1 MDKEEGKLFF
11 AYLNQKRSEYGV
23 SMRKLC
29 EGLCTPRIISYM
41 EKGERYP
48 ELMLR
53 DRLSARLGIDPDDY
67 SQLLD
72 CEEYDRW
79 LARQTVVHQLF
90 RDNMPEAAKA
100 LREYEAGCDSEDPL
114 ERQFCLGMQF
124 QIRRRE
130 HAPEAELAEL
140 CSQAAEQTLKGV
152 TMQNLYKKAL
162 SVQEINLLMEKEWY
176 RTEGRRSRFFLAVME
191 YLETHRLDE
200 VNRAKIYPK
209 AVLYWCRSRMETEL
223 EEPERLQLLESCNR
237 AIELL
242 RNRGRLYYFWEL
254 LELREGLFACLA
266 ADHPELESAERENR
280 LWKETL
286 EELYTEYGVE
296 KQTFH
301 EGFLYVSKHAECV
314 NDVIRIRRKML
325 GLSQQKLCEGLCD
338 VKTLRRL
345 EHRQTTPQRAIVTQL
360 LMRLGL
366 PGELRYTY
374 YVLTDK
380 PELTKLL
387 GKMRDANLVFQAQ
400 TAADWWDKLLPEL
413 PLMQRL
419 NRQKLL
425 VEETMM
431 AWKRGELQ
439 REEYCQR
446 LQEAIELTLPLRA
459 FLQPGEKYL
468 TKGEQDY
475 IRNRMRGLDPSGEEF
490 QSCMHRFEE
499 MYRPYM
505 FNEKIETMIGTLEF
519 IMSYIGSELGN
530 RGEFDTADEYSRFIA
545 EESLRERRFR
555 CLSAAIYDQWWNY
568 TERKKRGIS
577 PKTDLDIERELSKC
591 VVLSQIGKNVHDEQ
605 FYKKRAEKVHFYI

>member
-1 MDKEEGKLFF
+1 
-11 AYLNQKRSEYGV
+11 
-23 SMRKLC
+23 MRKLC
-29 EGLCTPRIISYM
+29 EGLCTSRIISYM
-41 EKGERYP
+41 EQGERYP

-53 DRLSARLGIDPDDY
+53 DRLFARLGIDPDDY

-72 CEEYDRW
+72 CQEYDQW

-100 LREYEAGCDSEDPL
+100 LREYEAVCNMEDPL
-114 ERQFCLGMQF
+114 ERQFFLDMQF

-130 HAPEAELAEL
+130 HAPEKELAEL
-140 CSQAAEQTLKGV
+140 CRQAAVQTMKSV
-152 TMQNLYKKAL
+152 TMQNLCRKAL

-176 RTEGRRSRFFLAVME
+176 RAEGRRSKFFLAVIE
-191 YLETHRLDE
+191 YLETHHLDE

-209 AVLYWCRSRMETEL
+209 AVLYWCRSCMETEL
-223 EEPERLQLLESCNR
+223 KEPERLRLLESCNR

-254 LELREGLFACLA
+254 LELREKLFACLA
-266 ADHPELESAERENR
+266 ADHPEMERAEQENR

-296 KQTFH
+296 KQTCH
-301 EGFLYVSKHAECV
+301 EGFLYVSKHAECI

-345 EHRQTTPQRAIVTQL
+345 EHRQTTPQRPIVTQL

-366 PGELRYTY
+366 PGELRYTD
-374 YVLTDK
+374 VLTDK
-380 PELTKLL
+380 PELTELL
-387 GKMRDANLVFQAQ
+387 WKMRDANLVFQVQA
-400 TAADWWDKLLPEL
+400 AADWWDKLRQEL

-425 VEETMM
+425 GEETMM

-439 REEYCQR
+439 REEYCRR
-446 LQEAIELTLPLRA
+446 LREAIELSLPLRA

-475 IRNRMRGLDPSGEEF
+475 IRNRMRGLEPDGEEF
-490 QSCMHRFEE
+490 QICMHRFEE

-505 FNEKIETMIGTLEF
+505 HNERIETMIGIFEF
-519 IMSYIGSELGN
+519 IMSYVGSELGN
-530 RGEFDTADEYSRFIA
+530 RGEFDASDEYSRFIA

-555 CLSAAIYDQWWNY
+555 FLPGAIYEQWWNA
-568 TERKKRGIS
+568 TERRKRGI
-577 PKTDLDIERELSKC
+577 PVKLKLDGERELSKC
-591 VVLSQIGKNVHDEQ
+591 VILSQIEKNAHDER
-605 FYKKRAEKVHFYI
+605 FYRKRLQEMQLQI

>member
-1 MDKEEGKLFF
+1 MDKEEGQLFF

-29 EGLCTPRIISYM
+29 EGLCTSRIISYM
-41 EKGERYP
+41 EQGERYP

-72 CEEYDRW
+72 CQEYDQW
-79 LARQTVVHQLF
+79 LARQTAVHQLF
-90 RDNMPEAAKA
+90 RDNMPEAAEA
-100 LREYEAGCDSEDPL
+100 LRKYEAGCNREDPL
-114 ERQFCLGMQF
+114 ERQFCLGMKF

-130 HAPEAELAEL
+130 HAPEKELAEL
-140 CSQAAEQTLKGV
+140 CRQAAEQTMKNV
-152 TMQNLYKKAL
+152 TMQNLYRKAL
-162 SVQEINLLMEKEWY
+162 SVQEINLLLEKEWY
-176 RTEGRRSRFFLAVME
+176 RAEGRRSRFFLAVME

-200 VNRAKIYPK
+200 ANRAKIYPK
-209 AVLYWCRSRMETEL
+209 AVLYWCRSRMEAELKEL
-223 EEPERLQLLESCNR
+223 EQLRLLETCNR

-254 LELREGLFACLA
+254 LELREKLFARLA
-266 ADHPELESAERENR
+266 VDHPKLESAEQENR

-325 GLSQQKLCEGLCD
+325 GMSQQKLCEGLCD

-345 EHRQTTPQRAIVTQL
+345 EHRQTTPQRPILTQL
-360 LMRLGL
+360 LLRLGL

-374 YVLTDK
+374 VLTDK
-380 PELTKLL
+380 PELTELL
-387 GKMRDANLVFQAQ
+387 WKMQDANLVFRTQA
-400 TAADWWDKLLPEL
+400 AADWWDKLRQEI
-413 PLMQRL
+413 PLIQRQ

-425 VEETMM
+425 GEETLM

-439 REEYCQR
+439 REEYCRR
-446 LQEAIELTLPLRA
+446 LREAIELTLPMAA

-468 TKGEQDY
+468 TMGEQDY
-475 IRNRMRGLDPSGEEF
+475 IRNRMRGLEPDGKEF
-490 QSCMHRFEE
+490 QICMRRFGD

-505 FNEKIETMIGTLEF
+505 CNERIETMIGTFEF
-519 IMSYIGSELGN
+519 IMSYVGSELGN
-530 RGEFDTADEYSRFIA
+530 RGEFDAADEYSRFIA
-545 EESLRERRFR
+545 EENLRERRFR
-555 CLSAAIYDQWWNY
+555 FLPGAIYDQWWNY
-568 TERKKRGIS
+568 SERKKKGI
-577 PKTDLDIERELSKC
+577 PIKAELDIEKELSKC
-591 VVLSQIGKNVHDEQ
+591 VVLSQIAKNIHDEK
-605 FYKKRAEKVHFYI
+605 FYKKRAEKVHSHIQ

>member
-1 MDKEEGKLFF
+1 MDKEEGQLFF

-29 EGLCTPRIISYM
+29 EGLCTSRIISYM
-41 EKGERYP
+41 EQGERYP

-72 CEEYDRW
+72 CQEYDQW
-79 LARQTVVHQLF
+79 LARQTAVHQLF
-90 RDNMPEAAKA
+90 RDNMPEAAEA
-100 LREYEAGCDSEDPL
+100 LRKYEAGCNREDPL
-114 ERQFCLGMQF
+114 ERQFCLGMKF

-130 HAPEAELAEL
+130 HAPEKELAEL
-140 CSQAAEQTLKGV
+140 CRQAAEQTMKNV
-152 TMQNLYKKAL
+152 TMQNLYRKAL

-176 RTEGRRSRFFLAVME
+176 RAEGRRSRFFLAVID

-200 VNRAKIYPK
+200 ANRAKIYPK
-209 AVLYWCRSRMETEL
+209 AVLYWCRSRMEEEL
-223 EEPERLQLLESCNR
+223 REPEQLQLLKSCNR

-254 LELREGLFACLA
+254 LELREKLFARLA
-266 ADHPELESAERENR
+266 VDHPKMESAEQENR

-301 EGFLYVSKHAECV
+301 EGFLYVSKQTECV

-325 GLSQQKLCEGLCD
+325 GMSQQKLCEGLCD

-345 EHRQTTPQRAIVTQL
+345 EHRQTTPQRAIVIQL

-374 YVLTDK
+374 VLTEK
-380 PELTKLL
+380 PELTELL
-387 GKMRDANLVFQAQ
+387 RKMQDANLVFRAQA
-400 TAADWWDKLLPEL
+400 AADWWDKLRQEI
-413 PLMQRL
+413 PLIQRQ

-425 VEETMM
+425 GEETLM

-439 REEYCQR
+439 REEYCRR
-446 LQEAIELTLPLRA
+446 LREAIELTLPMAA

-468 TKGEQDY
+468 TTGEQDN
-475 IRNRMRGLDPSGEEF
+475 IRNWMRGLEPDKEEF
-490 QSCMHRFEE
+490 RICMRRFEE

-505 FNEKIETMIGTLEF
+505 YSEEIETMFGAFEF

-530 RGEFDTADEYSRFIA
+530 RGEFDAADEYSWFIGG
-545 EESLRERRFR
+545 ESLRERRFR
-555 CLSAAIYDQWWNY
+555 FLSEALYDRWWND
-568 TERKKRGIS
+568 TERRKRGIS
-577 PKTDLDIERELSKC
+577 IKTKLDDERELFKC
-591 VVLSQIGKNVHDEQ
+591 IVLSQIEKNVHDEG
-605 FYKKRAEKVHFYI
+605 FFEKCVQEIQSHM

>member
-1 MDKEEGKLFF
+1 MLF
-11 AYLNQKRSEYGV
+11 AES
-23 SMRKLC
+23 
-29 EGLCTPRIISYM
+29 
-41 EKGERYP
+41 
-48 ELMLR
+48 

-72 CEEYDRW
+72 CQEYDQW

-90 RDNMPEAAKA
+90 RDNMPEAAEA
-100 LREYEAGCDSEDPL
+100 LRKYEAGCNREDPL
-114 ERQFCLGMQF
+114 ERQFCLGMKF

-130 HAPEAELAEL
+130 HAPEKELAEL
-140 CSQAAEQTLKGV
+140 CRQAAEQTMKTV
-152 TMQNLYKKAL
+152 TMQNLYRKAL
-162 SVQEINLLMEKEWY
+162 SVQEINLLLEKEWY
-176 RTEGRRSRFFLAVME
+176 RAEGRRSRFFLAVID

-200 VNRAKIYPK
+200 ANRAKIYPK
-209 AVLYWCRSRMETEL
+209 AVLYWCRSRMEEEL
-223 EEPERLQLLESCNR
+223 REPEQLQLLKSCNR

-254 LELREGLFACLA
+254 LELRKKLFARLA
-266 ADHPELESAERENR
+266 VEHPKMESAEQENR

-325 GLSQQKLCEGLCD
+325 GMSQQKLCEGLCD

-345 EHRQTTPQRAIVTQL
+345 EHRQTTPQRPILTQL
-360 LMRLGL
+360 LLRLGL
-366 PGELRYTY
+366 PGELRYTD
-374 YVLTDK
+374 VLTDK
-380 PELTKLL
+380 PELTELL
-387 GKMRDANLVFQAQ
+387 WKVRDANLVFQAQ
-400 TAADWWDKLLPEL
+400 TAADWWNKLRREI

-425 VEETMM
+425 GEETMV

-439 REEYCQR
+439 REEYCRR
-446 LQEAIELTLPLRA
+446 LREAIELTLPMRA
-459 FLQPGEKYL
+459 FLRSGEKYL
-468 TKGEQDY
+468 TMGEQDC
-475 IRNRMRGLDPSGEEF
+475 IRNRMKGLEHEGEEF
-490 QSCMHRFEE
+490 RICMRRFEE

-505 FNEKIETMIGTLEF
+505 RNERIETMIGAFEF

-530 RGEFDTADEYSRFIA
+530 RGEFDAADVYSRFIA

-555 CLSAAIYDQWWNY
+555 FLSEALYDQWWNNA
-568 TERKKRGIS
+568 ERRKRGILI
-577 PKTDLDIERELSKC
+577 KAKLDDERELSKC
-591 VVLSQIGKNVHDEQ
+591 IILSQIERNAHDES
-605 FYKKRAEKVHFYI
+605 FYKKRLQET

>member
-29 EGLCTPRIISYM
+29 EGLCTSRIISYM
-41 EKGERYP
+41 EQGERYP

-72 CEEYDRW
+72 CQEYDQW

-90 RDNMPEAAKA
+90 RDNMPEAAEA
-100 LREYEAGCDSEDPL
+100 LRKYEAGCNREDPL
-114 ERQFCLGMQF
+114 ERQFCLGMKF

-130 HAPEAELAEL
+130 HAPEKELAEL
-140 CSQAAEQTLKGV
+140 CRQAAEQTLRGV
-152 TMQNLYKKAL
+152 TMQNLYRKAL
-162 SVQEINLLMEKEWY
+162 SVQEINLLLEKEWY
-176 RTEGRRSRFFLAVME
+176 RAEGRRSRFFLAVMD

-200 VNRAKIYPK
+200 ANRAKIYPK
-209 AVLYWCRSRMETEL
+209 AVLYWCRSRMEEEL
-223 EEPERLQLLESCNR
+223 REPEQLQLLKSCNR

-254 LELREGLFACLA
+254 LELREKLFARLA
-266 ADHPELESAERENR
+266 VDHPKMESAEQENR

-301 EGFLYVSKHAECV
+301 EGFLYVSKQTECV

-325 GLSQQKLCEGLCD
+325 GMSQQKLCEGLCD

-345 EHRQTTPQRAIVTQL
+345 EHRQTTPQRAIVIQL

-374 YVLTDK
+374 VLTEK
-380 PELTKLL
+380 PELTELL
-387 GKMRDANLVFQAQ
+387 RKMQDANLVFRAQA
-400 TAADWWDKLLPEL
+400 AADWWEKLRQEL
-413 PLMQRL
+413 PLIQRL
-419 NRQKLL
+419 NRQKLIG
-425 VEETMM
+425 EETMM

-439 REEYCQR
+439 REEYCRR
-446 LQEAIELTLPLRA
+446 LREAIELTLPMTA

-468 TKGEQDY
+468 TTGEQDN
-475 IRNRMRGLDPSGEEF
+475 IRNWMRGLEPDKEEF
-490 QSCMHRFEE
+490 RICMRRFEE

-505 FNEKIETMIGTLEF
+505 YSEEIETMFGAFEF

-530 RGEFDTADEYSRFIA
+530 REEFDAADEYSWFIGG
-545 EESLRERRFR
+545 ESLRERRFR
-555 CLSAAIYDQWWNY
+555 FLSEALYDRWWND
-568 TERKKRGIS
+568 TERRKRGIS
-577 PKTDLDIERELSKC
+577 IKTKLDDERELFKC
-591 VVLSQIGKNVHDEQ
+591 IVLSQIEKNVHDEG
-605 FYKKRAEKVHFYI
+605 FFKKCVQEIQSHM